1 MTDEL
6 CRCASGG
13 LVWGIVGGLGIG
25 LPPVLHF
32 GSPALQD
39 KVAPGCLAG
48 EKFICLAIT
57 EPYAGSDVAAIR
69 TTAVKDASGKNYIV
83 NGEKKWCAGLADCLR
98 WMCADAAAAAIACR
112 ALAGS
117 RTVRAVHC
125 NQRMFTPIA
134 AAAMGAPSAQGAMR
148 RRSASS
154 LPRSDASRCAGVF
167 ADFFTVAVRTGGEGA
182 AGISLLLVERGPGV
196 TTKQMDC
203 MGVWSSGTT
212 YITFEDVVVP
222 VENLIGA
229 EGDGFKMIMS
239 NFNQERMGIVYQ
251 ALRFARVCLEES
263 FLYAH
268 SRKTFGKRLI
278 DHPVIR
284 AKIAEMAR
292 HVEAT
297 QAMSD
302 NLTHQIC
309 VMPREQAMLLLGG
322 ETALLKCVS
331 AACRARCA
339 ALTATCRTRRFA
351 GCRPRAPSSCARAR
365 RRRSSA
371 ATATCA
377 AAAARRRVLCPH
389 AACASCGA
397 DGSKLTPFSCAVC
410 AD

>member
-1 MTDEL
+1 MH
-6 CRCASGG
+6 R
-13 LVWGIVGGLGIG
+13 G
-25 LPPVLHF
+25 LP
-32 GSPALQD
+32 D
-39 KVAPGCLAG
+39 APL
-48 EKFICLAIT
+48 
-57 EPYAGSDVAAIR
+57 
-69 TTAVKDASGKNYIV
+69 
-83 NGEKKWCAGLADCLR
+83 
-98 WMCADAAAAAIACR
+98 
-112 ALAGS
+112 
-117 RTVRAVHC
+117 RAV
-125 NQRMFTPIA
+125 
-134 AAAMGAPSAQGAMR
+134 
-148 RRSASS
+148 
-154 LPRSDASRCAGVF
+154 
-167 ADFFTVAVRTGGEGA
+167 TVAVRTGGEGA

-229 EGDGFKMIMS
+229 EGDGFRMIMS

-309 VMPREQAMLLLGG
+309 VMPHEQAMLLLGG
-322 ETALLKCVS
+322 ETALLKCVT
-331 AACRARCA
+331 AACRAHFCA
-339 ALTATCRTRRFA
+339 TLTAISRTRRVA
-351 GCRPRAPSSCARAR
+351 GCRPRARLSCARAR
-365 RRRSSA
+365 RRKSSV

-377 AAAARRRVLCPH
+377 AAAARRRVFCSR
-389 AACASCGA
+389 AACVSCSDGPFGGIRVA
-397 DGSKLTPFSCAVC
+397 DGSKSTPFSCAAC